1 MDRCVSPAS
10 RTNIPR
16 MVSDAA
22 QRIGHAG
29 HHVSILGQKRQ
40 LTPEANG
47 NGKRQR
53 KCFDIPPLPPK
64 AAVDRLIAAYMDFVG
79 VIAPILYIPQLG
91 KQLQSVRDDP
101 EVSQG
106 DVFVVMMVL
115 ALATMASS
123 RFVEQPDELRACSE
137 AFHAEALKHSDAA
150 FAEPGYGE
158 RHPCTRADSSVG
170 LQAILLLTFYSL
182 LNPDKGSVWFLVGLA
197 TRTCVDLGYHN
208 ETTHQTETLDPLELE
223 MRRRLFWI
231 TYNLDRLLSQSLGRP
246 PAIPDEFIN
255 VPVSNSSTS
264 VLHSDLVASHSL

>member
-1 MDRCVSPAS
+1 
-10 RTNIPR
+10 

-22 QRIGHAG
+22 QRMGHAS

-40 LTPEANG
+40 FSPDANG
-47 NGKRQR
+47 TSHKRQR
-53 KCFDIPPLPPK
+53 KQFDIPPLPPK

-150 FAEPGYGE
+150 FAEPGYG
-158 RHPCTRADSSVG
+158 A
-170 LQAILLLTFYSL
+170 
-182 LNPDKGSVWFLVGLA
+182 
-197 TRTCVDLGYHN
+197 
-208 ETTHQTETLDPLELE
+208 
-223 MRRRLFWI
+223 
-231 TYNLDRLLSQSLGRP
+231 
-246 PAIPDEFIN
+246 
-255 VPVSNSSTS
+255 
-264 VLHSDLVASHSL
+264 

>member
-1 MDRCVSPAS
+1 MLTGSYLHTLETEVAALRAEVASLRSNTPQSQVTPQSDSPGTSLHPYPDSARTSGYSPSSDYQRYRSKPSFSMDRCVSPAS

-40 LTPEANG
+40 LSPDSTRNS
-47 NGKRQR
+47 KRQR

-150 FAEPGYGE
+150 FAEPGYGMLF
-158 RHPCTRADSSVG
+158 TGA
-170 LQAILLLTFYSL
+170 LALT
-182 LNPDKGSVWFLVGLA
+182 A
-197 TRTCVDLGYHN
+197 
-208 ETTHQTETLDPLELE
+208 QLDCK
-223 MRRRLFWI
+223 RSF
-231 TYNLDRLLSQSLGRP
+231 
-246 PAIPDEFIN
+246 F
-255 VPVSNSSTS
+255 
-264 VLHSDLVASHSL
+264 